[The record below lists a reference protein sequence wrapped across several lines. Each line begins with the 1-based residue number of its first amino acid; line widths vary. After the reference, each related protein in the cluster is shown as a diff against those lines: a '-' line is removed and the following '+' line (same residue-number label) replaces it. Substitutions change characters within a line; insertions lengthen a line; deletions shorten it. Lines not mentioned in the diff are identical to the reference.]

1 EPLSIVEQTLV
12 VRVVCKPVAREV
24 RVEKREGLGERVGLE
39 QPGVLGVRRELRARE
54 GQKSI
59 RATH

>member
-1 EPLSIVEQTLV
+1 V